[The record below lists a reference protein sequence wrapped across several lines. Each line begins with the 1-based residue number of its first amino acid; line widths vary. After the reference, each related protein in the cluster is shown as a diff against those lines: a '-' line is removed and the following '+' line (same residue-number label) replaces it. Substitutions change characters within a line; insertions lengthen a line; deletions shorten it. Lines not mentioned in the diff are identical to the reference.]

1 MALLGF
7 MGLIVA
13 VIIISALKEANT
25 LEKADERK
33 REQEKE
39 RQREEQQKRQQEEK
53 LERLQAQ
60 KEQIQRDEERKIA
73 PMLQETALKISKSAF
88 YQELWSCVTKQVQK
102 DVEECLSSA
111 YNSYMKMPGA
121 TPDGFKPFPY
131 KRIEPSHKMH
141 IYSLR
146 GSLLVLTVTANGVE
160 ADYCHHFT
168 SEDKRFD
175 KTIDEYVPNIEIFN
189 CIKRGYSQLTPMQIW
204 VLAQMLSRDLGYEME
219 SYRFRKYP
227 EDAQYTGSHRCRDT
241 LSEAAFYLRKTK
253 TGGYIDL
260 KPVGQ
265 TGYLAQAIVSETQK
279 LQASGISYK
288 ASV

>member
-102 DVEECLSSA
+102 DVEE
-111 YNSYMKMPGA
+111 
-121 TPDGFKPFPY
+121 
-131 KRIEPSHKMH
+131 
-141 IYSLR
+141 
-146 GSLLVLTVTANGVE
+146 
-160 ADYCHHFT
+160 
-168 SEDKRFD
+168 
-175 KTIDEYVPNIEIFN
+175 
-189 CIKRGYSQLTPMQIW
+189 
-204 VLAQMLSRDLGYEME
+204 
-219 SYRFRKYP
+219 
-227 EDAQYTGSHRCRDT
+227 
-241 LSEAAFYLRKTK
+241 
-253 TGGYIDL
+253 
-260 KPVGQ
+260 
-265 TGYLAQAIVSETQK
+265 
-279 LQASGISYK
+279 
-288 ASV
+288 